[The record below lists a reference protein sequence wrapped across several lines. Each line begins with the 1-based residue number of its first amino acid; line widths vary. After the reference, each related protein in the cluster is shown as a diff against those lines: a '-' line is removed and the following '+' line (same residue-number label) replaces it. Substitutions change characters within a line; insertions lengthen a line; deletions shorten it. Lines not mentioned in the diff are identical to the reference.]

1 MSSEQ
6 ANNASSSLEDRI
18 SKPTTSNGTNV
29 SAEPTAPK
37 DAATIGSWA
46 DDVASPVVA
55 NTDSPLGLK
64 TETTAKGSSSSI
76 PQTDGAG
83 EELGGSNLQ
92 EPEYDVEVKLS
103 DIQADPNNPLYSI
116 KSFNELGLSVSPCI
130 ELEATLTCSRM
141 LGKRTSSKESTR

>member
-6 ANNASSSLEDRI
+6 ANNAPSSLEDRI

-29 SAEPTAPK
+29 GAESTAPNRAVTT
-37 DAATIGSWA
+37 DSWA
-46 DDVASPVVA
+46 DEVASPVVA
-55 NTDSPLGLK
+55 NTESPVGMNTEK
-64 TETTAKGSSSSI
+64 TEKKSSLSI

-116 KSFNELGLSVSPCI
+116 KSFNELGLWVSPCI
-130 ELEATLTCSRM
+130 TPEATLTGSRM
-141 LGKRTSSKESTR
+141 LGRRTFSKASTR